1 MQFLSLMLLAILF
14 GESSGGTDN
23 NEVLFAGKFDLLFVI
38 FFWLANDVHNHNLLF
53 A

>member
-1 MQFLSLMLLAILF
+1 MQFLSLTLLAILF

-23 NEVLFAGKFDLLFVI
+23 NEVLFAGKFDLLFVV
-38 FFWLANDVHNHNLLF
+38 FFGFANDVHNNNLLF